1 MAFKERTGTN
11 KHALVLFALGAL
23 AWFLFDLITKRIMNA
38 HALGE
43 RIAGP
48 FCGLIEFRL
57 VHNTG
62 GAWGM
67 FGDMTFVLGL
77 FSLFVCALIL
87 VFAFRYRTHL
97 NTVSMISLALV
108 FAGGL
113 GNASDRFVYGYVID
127 FIQPVFIDFP
137 TFNIADI
144 GITCGVVLFL
154 ISFFAG
160 TYKQEHANGDVHDA
174 HDEPEGGR

>member
-1 MAFKERTGTN
+1 MVQRERTGAS
-11 KHALVLFALGAL
+11 KHALVLFALCAL
-23 AWFLFDLITKRIMNA
+23 MWFLFDLITKSVMNA
-38 HALGE
+38 YALGS

-48 FCGLIEFRL
+48 FGGLVEFRL

-67 FGDMTFVLGL
+67 FGDMTFALGL
-77 FSLFVCALIL
+77 FSLLICVLIL
-87 VFAFRYRTHL
+87 VFVIVYRVHL
-97 NTVSMISLALV
+97 NTGSIIALALI

-113 GNASDRFVYGYVID
+113 GNALDRFIHGYVID

-160 TYKQEHANGDVHDA
+160 TYKQEHASDDA
-174 HDEPEGGR
+174 HDARDEPERGR